1 MRKLMLTSI
10 CVAVM
15 AFPAVGRSQ
24 ETSGQGAI
32 TGVIASQIDAFL
44 RQDVDA
50 AFEFASPN
58 IRGLFGSSERFGA
71 MVQSGYPMVWQP
83 QEVRYLALRNVAGR
97 LWQRVMITD
106 AEGRVHLLDYQ
117 MVETGK
123 GWKIN
128 AVQLLTGDAEAA

>member
-24 ETSGQGAI
+24 ETSGEGAI

>member
-24 ETSGQGAI
+24 EASGQGAI

-128 AVQLLTGDAEAA
+128 AVQLLTGDAEAV

>member
-44 RQDVDA
+44 RHHVDA

>member
-15 AFPAVGRSQ
+15 AFPTVGRSQ

>member
-10 CVAVM
+10 CVAVL

-50 AFEFASPN
+50 AFEFASPS

>member
-117 MVETGK
+117 MIETGK